1 MAFHKTPAH
10 KTPARAPRHDGW
22 TPERQL
28 GFFERLSRTGN
39 VRVACAAVGLSR
51 AAAYRQRHRD
61 ATFDRRW
68 SIALGLARDVGIQ
81 ALSERALEGV
91 EEPVY
96 YRGKLVGSRR
106 RYDNRLLLAH
116 LARLDKLVDQEAFE
130 DAFANYEDPFAC
142 LAGERAPEALGD
154 EAPGPAGT
162 PALEWVPGP
171 VSAAAPV
178 QPMGVAEASAR
189 GGDFFPRT
197 MSPLSTSPLAPALAA
212 AGIATQ
218 PPKPPRRKR

>member
-1 MAFHKTPAH
+1 MAFHKTPAN
-10 KTPARAPRHDGW
+10 KTPTRAPRHDGW

-28 GFFERLSRTGN
+28 GFFEHLSRTGN

-116 LARLDKLVDQEAFE
+116 LARLDKLVDQATFE
-130 DAFANYEDPFAC
+130 CDLATYEDPFARE
-142 LAGERAPEALGD
+142 GE
-154 EAPGPAGT
+154 
-162 PALEWVPGP
+162 
-171 VSAAAPV
+171 
-178 QPMGVAEASAR
+178 
-189 GGDFFPRT
+189 FFPRT
-197 MSPLSTSPLAPALAA
+197 MAPSE
-212 AGIATQ
+212 T
-218 PPKPPRRKR
+218 